1 MVGSAGFGIGDPGDS
16 SGLFSKIGFGGG
28 LGPSGLECFGGG
40 RPAFA
45 DGGVPLGPGEGLHP
59 RAGGP
64 QAPLIGR
71 PNQED
76 LGLFL
81 KDEPSDREPTKDI
94 RGLESCP
101 GRSGH

>member
-1 MVGSAGFGIGDPGDS
+1 MVGSTGFGIGEPGDP
-16 SGLFSKIGFGGG
+16 SGLSSKIGFGGG
-28 LGPSGLECFGGG
+28 LGAAGLECLGRG

-45 DGGVPLGPGEGLHP
+45 DGGVPLGPREGMHP
-59 RAGGP
+59 RAGSP
-64 QAPLIGR
+64 QAPLSGG

-101 GRSGH
+101 GRSSH